1 MISGLPGRKTSDM
14 DEISADVLIVG
25 GGMAAGWAAISAARA
40 GASVVVVDKGFMGT
54 SGVTAPAG
62 PNHWWV
68 PPEGGRREAAIRK
81 RLETAFGL
89 ADPTWME
96 RVIDLTWRSIPELAP
111 WYPFSADGQGGIFR
125 SGLRGPEYLRAL
137 RQYATTLGARI
148 LDHHPVLELLARP
161 DGSIGG
167 AAGHN
172 RLTNR
177 PWRARAGAV
186 ILATGGCAFRSGLL
200 GSYSNTGDGYLMGVE
215 AGAELSGMEF
225 CIAYSISPAWLSTRT
240 LPYTGARFFDAE
252 GQQLDI
258 PGWDQPRNHLCS
270 LAAAFRHGPVY
281 ADLHD
286 APSDLHDVV
295 RTIQPA
301 TVAAFERRG
310 LDMFRDRFEVRLF
323 GEGTIRGTGGLRLVD
338 TGCATSVPGL
348 FAAGDAA
355 TREHIAGAT
364 SGGGAQNAA
373 WALSSG
379 VLSGQAAATAA
390 SRDSRAD
397 RQSRLKPLGGAGLHP
412 AGTARP
418 IDRKAVVRTAQAEIL
433 DLDKALWRTGTRLAA
448 SAQVLEYA
456 WADVCSGLHGEGL
469 DAVAA
474 RETAA
479 MAATARWC
487 NAAALARRE
496 SRGMHVREDY
506 PDQHT
511 AFSGRLVTGGLETV
525 FTRLENTPVPELAP

>member
-1 MISGLPGRKTSDM
+1 M

-25 GGMAAGWAAISAARA
+25 GGMAAGWAAVAAA
-40 GASVVVVDKGFMGT
+40 KTGASVVVADKGFMGT
-54 SGVTAPAG
+54 SGVTATAG

-68 PPEGGRREAAIRK
+68 PPDAGRREAAVRK

-89 ADPTWME
+89 ADPTWMA
-96 RVIDLTWRSIPELAP
+96 RIIDITWRSIPELEP
-111 WYPFSADGQGGIFR
+111 WYPFSGDGQGGVYR

-137 RQYATTLGARI
+137 RHYATSLGVRI

-167 AAGHN
+167 AAGHD
-172 RLTNR
+172 RLTDR

-240 LPYTGARFFDAE
+240 LPYTGARFFDAA
-252 GQQLDI
+252 GRQLDT
-258 PGWDQPRNHLCS
+258 PGWDRPREYLCS
-270 LAAAFRHGPVY
+270 LAAAFRSGPVY
-281 ADLHD
+281 ADLHE
-286 APSDLHDVV
+286 APRELPGVI
-295 RTIQPA
+295 REIQPA

-310 LDMFRDRFEVRLF
+310 LDMFRDRFEVKLF
-323 GEGTIRGTGGLRLVD
+323 GEGTIRGTGGLRIAD
-338 TGCATSVPGL
+338 ACCATCVPGL

-379 VLSGQAAATAA
+379 VLSGQAASAA
-390 SRDSRAD
+390 AARRSHSD
-397 RQSRLKPLGGAGLHP
+397 RQSRLLSMGGAGLHP
-412 AGTARP
+412 TGAVRP
-418 IDRKAVVRTAQAEIL
+418 VDRKAVVQTAQAEIL
-433 DLDKALWRTGTRLAA
+433 DPDKALWRSEAKLSMSAKRL
-448 SAQVLEYA
+448 EDA
-456 WADVCSGLHGEGL
+456 WEDVCGSLRGEGL

-487 NAAALARRE
+487 NAAALARKE
-496 SRGMHVREDY
+496 SRGMHIREDY
-506 PDQHT
+506 PGQDT
-511 AFSGRLVTGGLETV
+511 DWSRRLITGGLETV
-525 FTRLENTPVPELAP
+525 HTQREEAPVSELAL